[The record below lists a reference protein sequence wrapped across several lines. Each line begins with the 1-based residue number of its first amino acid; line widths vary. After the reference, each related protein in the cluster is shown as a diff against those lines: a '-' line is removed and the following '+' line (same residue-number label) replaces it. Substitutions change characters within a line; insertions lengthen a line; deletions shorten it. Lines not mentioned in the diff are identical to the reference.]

1 MDNDF
6 TNASNWMK
14 HIPDGTN
21 FRNMLIPG
29 THDSG
34 AIASYKSLNS
44 LDTWDMALNGNPL
57 IRLGRAMYSF
67 VTRVKDDGWGVA
79 QNLTITEQL
88 NIGIRFMDIRLGLY
102 DGKLYIYHGD
112 DKDYRS
118 SYQPFNDV
126 AQEIYK
132 FLDNNPTDTILMS
145 IKKETG
151 DDVSSQ
157 MKAHIDK
164 NSKYWNLN
172 SDATQLSQDV
182 RGKIIVMD
190 RSDILIKCGIGFP
203 TGTYNQD
210 VYEGLDITT
219 KEAYAIVSLDDSIED
234 QKEIRINFL
243 SASGLPAPGMG
254 ISLFSNDVNPYIEGY
269 LADNSHLKYAGIVA
283 MDYPTTNLCNEI
295 IKSTLRTHAQI

>member
-6 TNASNWMK
+6 TNASNWMML
-14 HIPDGTN
+14 IPDGTN
-21 FRNMLIPG
+21 FRHMLIPG

-34 AIASYKSLNS
+34 AIAPFKSLNV
-44 LDTWDMALNGNPL
+44 LGVGEAILNGIP
-57 IRLGRAMYSF
+57 GVASVRAIYSS
-67 VTRVKDDGWGVA
+67 VRSVKDDGWGVA
-79 QNLTITEQL
+79 QSLTITEQL
-88 NIGIRFMDIRLGLY
+88 NIGIRFLDIRLGI
-102 DGKLYIYHGD
+102 DGILKIYHGD
-112 DKDYRS
+112 NLALRS

-132 FLDNNPTDTILMS
+132 FLDNNPTETILMS
-145 IKKETG
+145 IKNETG
-151 DDVSSQ
+151 DNVSPH

-164 NSKYWNLN
+164 SSKYWNLN
-172 SDATQLSQDV
+172 RNATQLNQDV

-203 TGTYNQD
+203 TGTYKQD
-210 VYEGLDITT
+210 EYEDVSIA
-219 KEAYAIVSLDDSIED
+219 KKQQCAKKSLDDSIED

-243 SASGLPAPGMG
+243 SASGIPTTGMG
-254 ISLFSNDVNPYIEGY
+254 ISLFSNDLNPFISDY